1 MITPHLTM
9 KTLLATAG
17 LLALTAFPA
26 AAFPLVPTDSIG
38 NVRTYQGEPFLYL
51 SSGAKARSITSLNA
65 FLGFRMP
72 YGVSGSAAI
81 FDLTPGRYSMTWKMM
96 TNPNEA
102 SDELFLWNGAFS
114 SLATSSEA
122 DQWHE
127 DGSNRVVTDWRTT
140 EFESFGRVILI
151 ALDGDRRFDT
161 TMKID
166 SIEAVESAG
175 VPEPSM
181 IGGLIVG
188 SIAILRRGRQCKP

>member
-1 MITPHLTM
+1 M
-9 KTLLATAG
+9 KTLLTTAG
-17 LLALTAFPA
+17 LLALSILPA

-38 NVRTYQGEPFLYL
+38 NVRTYADEPYLYL
-51 SSGAKARSITSLNA
+51 SSGSKARSITSLNA

-81 FDLTPGRYSMTWKMM
+81 FDLAPGLYEMTWRMQ
-96 TNPNEA
+96 TNPDEA
-102 SDELFLWNGAFS
+102 SDELMLWNGAFS
-114 SLATSSEA
+114 SLAASSEA

-140 EFESFGRVILI
+140 QFESFGRVILI

-166 SIEAVESAG
+166 SIEAIENTTAA
-175 VPEPSM
+175 PEPS
-181 IGGLIVG
+181 IVGGLIVSG
-188 SIAILRRGRQCKP
+188 IAILRRGRQCKP

>member
-1 MITPHLTM
+1 
-9 KTLLATAG
+9 
-17 LLALTAFPA
+17 
-26 AAFPLVPTDSIG
+26 
-38 NVRTYQGEPFLYL
+38 
-51 SSGAKARSITSLNA
+51 
-65 FLGFRMP
+65 MP